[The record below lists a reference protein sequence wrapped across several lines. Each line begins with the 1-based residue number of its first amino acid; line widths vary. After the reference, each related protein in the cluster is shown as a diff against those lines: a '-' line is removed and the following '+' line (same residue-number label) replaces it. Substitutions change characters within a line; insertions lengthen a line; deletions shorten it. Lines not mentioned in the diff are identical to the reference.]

1 MSTLARLKEF
11 WSVYILVHKLYL
23 YFVYIINEIIFLLS
37 LQCCVDFIPFG
48 KFCKSTC
55 VDGRKSAFTK
65 YHFI

>member
-37 LQCCVDFIPFG
+37 LQALWILFLLGNI
-48 KFCKSTC
+48 STC
-55 VDGRKSAFTK
+55 ADGRKSAFL
-65 YHFI
+65 YV